1 MDIVR
6 FEPSANEGA
15 GRALPASSLS
25 NFFEAAAALSA
36 KPLCRK
42 KNILLHVSSYEI
54 DDGDLLELARAGSA
68 FVFSFS
74 DILSE
79 SGFRRAIIISK
90 MRLAL
95 SACRKR
101 GTSFV
106 FVTLA
111 KDVSSMR
118 GARELV
124 AFATVL
130 GATDVERKA
139 AEKNIGRLTGDG
151 AKLKKTIEAPAHA
164 GSVNGLPAGKIPR
177 VEK

>member
-15 GRALPASSLS
+15 GRALPASSIS
-25 NFFEAAAALSA
+25 NFFDVADAKAG

-42 KNILLHVSSYEI
+42 KNMLLHVRSYEI

-68 FVFSFS
+68 FVFSLS
-74 DILSE
+74 DIMSE
-79 SGFRRAIIISK
+79 SGFRRAILLSK
-90 MRLAL
+90 MRLVLA
-95 SACRKR
+95 ACRKR
-101 GTSFV
+101 GTGFV

-111 KDVSSMR
+111 KDASSMR
-118 GARELV
+118 SARELV

-130 GATDVERKA
+130 GVSDVEKKA
-139 AEKNIGRLTGDG
+139 AEKNLERLAGENN
-151 AKLKKTIEAPAHA
+151 APKKIMP
-164 GSVNGLPAGKIPR
+164 PK